1 MWVVQGAYHNSTN
14 PEANMVS
21 GFSRT
26 LRSEGTLANF
36 VTLDFDPQDS
46 KHAHDLVEPIAR
58 VLHMTLGAA
67 KKVEEKEFRAQG
79 GKLFTPRVLDDEAMN
94 ALVHEQVHPSP
105 TEPARFIDTD
115 RPLRASL
122 GTPGALETLIF
133 ADDSS
138 MRQDLPESCVDIAVR
153 AVGIG
158 PTDLANGARLGME
171 CTGTIRAVGSMVPN
185 LRVGDRVAAIVPTGC
200 LANVARVQSK
210 FVFKF
215 PTYMSF
221 EALATMPV
229 AYCTT
234 VYALTTQA
242 RLVEGESIL
251 IHDAA
256 SAVGQA
262 ALTLA
267 STLGASVWAT
277 VKTTA
282 EKEML
287 MQLYSIP
294 EDRIWFS
301 GATHFAGRIQSVTKN
316 ASVDVVFNTLTDYR
330 VLRATWASIAQFGRF
345 VNVVGGQRTTL
356 HVPSSASATVYSIDF
371 AALATQRPSVVHRTL
386 SVVARMV
393 QDRQLQPLLNVATYD
408 AAGVV
413 AALQNIAAPHSN
425 GRSVIV
431 FRDIDYV
438 AVSPLPPFI
447 SPLDLLTSLP
457 GPAHQKTLNPP
468 PQTRHLHSHRRH
480 RRPRPQHSRLDG
492 L

>member
-1 MWVVQGAYHNSTN
+1 MTKGA
-14 PEANMVS
+14 
-21 GFSRT
+21 G
-26 LRSEGTLANF
+26 
-36 VTLDFDPQDS
+36 
-46 KHAHDLVEPIAR
+46 
-58 VLHMTLGAA
+58 
-67 KKVEEKEFRAQG
+67 
-79 GKLFTPRVLDDEAMN
+79 
-94 ALVHEQVHPSP
+94 
-105 TEPARFIDTD
+105 
-115 RPLRASL
+115 
-122 GTPGALETLIF
+122 
-133 ADDSS
+133 
-138 MRQDLPESCVDIAVR
+138 
-153 AVGIG
+153 
-158 PTDLANGARLGME
+158 
-171 CTGTIRAVGSMVPN
+171 
-185 LRVGDRVAAIVPTGC
+185 
-200 LANVARVQSK
+200 
-210 FVFKF
+210 
-215 PTYMSF
+215 
-221 EALATMPV
+221 
-229 AYCTT
+229 
-234 VYALTTQA
+234 
-242 RLVEGESIL
+242 
-251 IHDAA
+251 
-256 SAVGQA
+256 
-262 ALTLA
+262 
-267 STLGASVWAT
+267 
-277 VKTTA
+277 
-282 EKEML
+282 
-287 MQLYSIP
+287 
-294 EDRIWFS
+294 
-301 GATHFAGRIQSVTKN
+301 
-316 ASVDVVFNTLTDYR
+316 VDVVFNTLTDYR